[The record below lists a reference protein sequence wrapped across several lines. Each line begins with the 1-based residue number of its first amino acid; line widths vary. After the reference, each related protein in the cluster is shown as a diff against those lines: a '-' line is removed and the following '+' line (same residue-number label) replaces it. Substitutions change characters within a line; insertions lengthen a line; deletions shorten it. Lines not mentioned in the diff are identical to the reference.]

1 MMALSDITK
10 LLESQERAYKGAM
23 DVMVRHLTERIQTL
37 ESTVS
42 YLTASLEFSQREI
55 DELKNAMK
63 EHDKENL
70 ANKKTIDTLTHHIDS
85 SQQQIRSMEER
96 LNYQDDYSRR
106 NNIRINDVAESSR
119 EETWNRLR

>member
-1 MMALSDITK
+1 M
-10 LLESQERAYKGAM
+10 G
-23 DVMVRHLTERIQTL
+23 VMVKHLTERIQTL

-42 YLTASLEFSQREI
+42 NLIASLEFSQREI
-55 DELKNAMK
+55 DELKNAIK